1 MEVSRLLAGIGAC
14 EQFCFIGAKLEPGAE
29 KGAGAGAGSPG
40 SKYFTLLAKSSPP
53 VRCACSTDA
62 PELIEAV
69 EAAARYSFVRA
80 VLSFSR
86 MRG

>member
-1 MEVSRLLAGIGAC
+1 MPEGVGAC
-14 EQFCFIGAKLEPGAE
+14 EQLFFLGRKLDPGAE
-29 KGAGAGAGSPG
+29 KGAGAGAASPG
-40 SKYFTLLAKSSPP
+40 SKYFTERTGSSRQ
-53 VRCACSTDA
+53 VRRACSTDA